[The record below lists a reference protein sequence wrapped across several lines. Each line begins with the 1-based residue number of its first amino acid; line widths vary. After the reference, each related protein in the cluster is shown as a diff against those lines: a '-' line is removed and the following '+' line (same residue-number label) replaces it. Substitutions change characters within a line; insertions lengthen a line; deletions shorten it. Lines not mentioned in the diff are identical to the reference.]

1 MKEKISKHPLRF
13 IMFATKPH
21 KKWAIASL
29 VCVFFANLL
38 GRLNV
43 LVFTNLTNAAAA
55 QHIDIHT
62 LWFWTIAFPIVYL
75 ASSFVWRLSG
85 FSGMIWISRMRS
97 TIYRE
102 LYNYLSLHNKD
113 YFNSRFAGSLT
124 NKISNAV
131 DGSDNIVAITL
142 WDFIPL
148 VFTIFWY
155 AIFAGSNDWRL
166 GAIIAVWAILFI
178 GANILFVTK
187 LQKRFYTSAQAL
199 SALKGRLVDSLSNIT
214 LVQEYAHLSGEKKYI
229 DKYVQK
235 QYQTGL
241 RSWFISEWVLLANGI
256 FIAIFAFV
264 MIAFS
269 VYLFQ
274 QHFVAIGI
282 IVMAV
287 TIVGDLADQFFFI
300 GQEMANATK
309 YYGQIR
315 EGLEEILIEHTITDQ
330 PGAKQLTLTKKTI
343 SFNNVFFNY
352 ENTKVFQNFSLTIES
367 GQKVGLV
374 GKSGAGKSTFVS
386 LLLRHFEVDQGSITM
401 DGQDISA
408 VTLDSLRRAIAYV
421 PQDTSLFHRTIRDN
435 ISYGSPSAPF
445 EEVKIAAKLA
455 QADAF
460 IEKLPQKYE
469 TLVGERGVKLS
480 GGQRQRVAIA
490 RAFLKNAPILILDE
504 ATSSLDS
511 ESEHAIQQSLEKLMQ
526 GRTVIAIAHRLS
538 TLKKMNRILV
548 IESGKIVED
557 GDPNELL
564 KKSNSVFTK
573 MWNHQIK
580 GFILDE

>member
-1 MKEKISKHPLRF
+1 MKEKISKHPIRF
-13 IMFATKPH
+13 IVFASKPH
-21 KKWAIASL
+21 KKWALAALI
-29 VCVFFANLL
+29 CVFFANLL

-43 LVFTNLTNAAAA
+43 LVLTNLTNAAAA
-55 QHIDIHT
+55 QHVDIKN
-62 LWFWTIAFPIVYL
+62 LWFWTIAFPVVYF
-75 ASSFVWRLSG
+75 ASTCVWRLSG
-85 FSGMIWISRMRS
+85 FAGMLWITNIRS
-97 TIYRE
+97 TIYRK

-131 DGSDNIVAITL
+131 DGSDNIIGITL

-166 GAIIAVWAILFI
+166 GAIITVWAILFI
-178 GANILFVTK
+178 GANLLFVTK
-187 LQKRFYTSAQAL
+187 LQKHYYKSAQAL
-199 SALKGRLVDSLSNIT
+199 SALKGRLVDSLSNIS
-214 LVQEYAHLSGEKKYI
+214 LVQEYAHLSGERKYI

-241 RSWFISEWVLLANGI
+241 KSWFVSEWVLFANGI

-264 MIAFS
+264 MIAFT

-274 QHFVAIGI
+274 HHEVAIGV

-315 EGLEEILIEHTITDQ
+315 EGLEEILVEHTIVDQ
-330 PGAKQLTLTKKTI
+330 PDAKQLKLSKRII

-352 ENTKVFQNFSLTIES
+352 ENTKVFQDFSLTIVG
-367 GQKVGLV
+367 GQKVGFV
-374 GKSGAGKSTFVS
+374 GRSGAGKSTFVS
-386 LLLRHFEVDQGSITM
+386 LLLRHFEVDQGSITI
-401 DGQDISA
+401 DGQDTNT
-408 VTLDSLRRAIAYV
+408 VTLDSLRSAIAYV

-435 ISYGSPSAPF
+435 ISYGSPYATI
-445 EEVKIAAKLA
+445 EDVKRAAKLA
-455 QADAF
+455 QAEAF

-480 GGQRQRVAIA
+480 GGQRQRISIA
-490 RAFLKNAPILILDE
+490 RAFLKDAPILILDE

-511 ESEHAIQQSLEKLMQ
+511 ENENAIQQSLEKLMQ

-557 GDPNELL
+557 GNPDELL
-564 KKSNSVFTK
+564 KKPKSIFKS
-573 MWNHQIK
+573 MWEHQVK
-580 GFILDE
+580 GFIVDA